1 VKKSNVVTEAKAAVK
16 VDPSFE
22 TVTDSKRSKK
32 GGNKTEERQAEK
44 AVEKKEPAA
53 VAPLVASND
62 DSWTMVGARTK
73 KAKEE

>member
-1 VKKSNVVTEAKAAVK
+1 MTEAKAAVK

-44 AVEKKEPAA
+44 AIEKKEPAA

-73 KAKEE
+73 KAKEEWIN